1 MTLVAIFCS
10 LVRRLPTCRD
20 VEARPIGFPGTV
32 LAGLRIRGGADE
44 WVYVN
49 PFSTL
54 RGRFPTRASLRGML
68 MAMGTDEDPSFFRP
82 ASAREMVSRRFL
94 SSTTPAILKADI
106 ARFDSACESVATS

>member
-10 LVRRLPTCRD
+10 LVRRLPNCRD

-82 ASAREMVSRRFL
+82 ASAREMVSRRFPL
-94 SSTTPAILKADI
+94 STT
-106 ARFDSACESVATS
+106 